1 MLKKQ
6 RIWLLAFLVVISA
19 SCTRAAQE
27 PASQPQT
34 TETQVVKEPAS
45 QPQTTETQTV
55 KEPAAQAPVA
65 QEPTVASDLVYL
77 KVEAVTTSS
86 FDDTPDW
93 APPQNAMAPLDGDLN
108 TRWASKLGID
118 NQWISFDFGKK
129 KTVTLIKI
137 LWEKGYAVDYEILA
151 SDDGQSWQSLKVLK
165 DQSGG
170 SIEIP
175 LESIAT
181 RYIKILGLK
190 RANPEWG
197 ISMWEV
203 EFYGPKNL
211 NPDDKPIEEALPG
224 HKSFTEELKQSAGT
238 VMEQPLAGLGAMTA
252 EEFQKGV
259 VYTSWSRTEL
269 GESASDKTLA
279 YLYSKGVRS
288 IAIMVP
294 WFQDTIDSKIIYPD
308 TQKDTPTDEALA
320 HVINTCHKLG
330 LKVMLKP
337 HVDTKDGAW
346 RGDINPNDE
355 WFISYE
361 DFIVQYAKLAAT
373 YNVELYC
380 IGTELANATI
390 GGYVAKWD
398 RIIGKIKEYYKGP
411 LIYGANWNE
420 YYYVSF
426 WKQLDFIGI
435 DAYFPLTSTK
445 EPTLQQLTVSW
456 AAIGAK
462 IETWLAKE
470 SLQQPIVFTE
480 IGYSSAEGTNLEPW
494 KVRSGPDVKVD
505 EQEQSDCLQAL
516 TEALIGKP
524 WFKGMYWWQYFPQE
538 RFNPT
543 GFIIRGKIAEGVL
556 ADWYMNKNK

>member
-27 PASQPQT
+27 PAAQPQT
-34 TETQVVKEPAS
+34 TEAQAA
-45 QPQTTETQTV
+45 
-55 KEPAAQAPVA
+55 KEPAAQAPVT
-65 QEPTVASDLVYL
+65 QEPSVSGDLVYL
-77 KVEAVTTSS
+77 KVEAVTVSS

-137 LWEKGYAVDYEILA
+137 LWERGYAVDYEILA
-151 SDDGQSWQSLKVLK
+151 SDDGQNWQSLKVLK

-170 SIEIP
+170 SAEIP
-175 LESIAT
+175 LEPIAT

-203 EFYGPKNL
+203 ELYGPKNL
-211 NPDDKPIEEALPG
+211 NPDDKPIEETLPG
-224 HKSFTEELKQSAGT
+224 HRTFTEELKQPPQTAL
-238 VMEQPLAGLGAMTA
+238 EEPLSGLGAMTA

-259 VYTSWSRTEL
+259 MYTSWGRTEL
-269 GESASDKTLA
+269 GEPVSDKTLE
-279 YLYSKGVRS
+279 YLYTKGVRA

-308 TQKDTPTDEALA
+308 MQKDTPTDEALA

-330 LKVMLKP
+330 MKVMLKP

-346 RGDINPNDE
+346 RGDINPSDE
-355 WFISYE
+355 WFVSYE
-361 DFIVQYAKLAAT
+361 DFVVQYAKLAAT

-380 IGTELANATI
+380 LGTELANATI
-390 GGYVAKWD
+390 GGYAAKWD
-398 RIIGKIKEYYKGP
+398 RIIDKVKEYYKGP
-411 LIYGANWNE
+411 LIYAANWNE
-420 YYYVSF
+420 YHYVPF
-426 WKQLDFIGI
+426 WNKIDFIGL
-435 DAYFPLTSTK
+435 DAYFPLTSTT
-445 EPTLQQLTVSW
+445 EPTLDELKAAWTATAVKFENWLTKQ
-456 AAIGAK
+456 A
-462 IETWLAKE
+462 
-470 SLQQPIVFTE
+470 LQKPVVFTE
-480 IGYSSAEGTNLEPW
+480 IGYSSADGTNIEPW
-494 KVRSGPDVKVD
+494 KPRSGANVKVD
-505 EQEQSDCLQAL
+505 EQEQSDCLLAMLEVL
-516 TEALIGKP
+516 TPRP

-556 ADWYMNKNK
+556 SDWYSNKIK